1 MTVTLTMQKRFTTNQ
16 YQIKRLIN
24 FHKTALFYYYLEF
37 ADINDNVHKIKFDIY
52 CTLDVDGNK
61 YDFIYCDRNPEKF
74 RAVLENVRNG
84 LAIENLC

>member
-1 MTVTLTMQKRFTTNQ
+1 MTVTLTMQKRFNANQ

-24 FHKTALFYYYLEF
+24 FYKSSFYYSLEF
-37 ADINDNVHKIKFDIY
+37 ADMNDKVHRIMFDIY
-52 CTLDVDGNK
+52 CTLNVDDNK
-61 YDFIYCDRNPEKF
+61 YDFIYCDKNPEKF

>member
-1 MTVTLTMQKRFTTNQ
+1 MTVTLIKKKRFTPNQ

-24 FHKTALFYYYLEF
+24 FQKISLFYRNLEF
-37 ADINDNVHKIKFDIY
+37 ADINDNVHKIMFDIY

-74 RAVLENVRNG
+74 RAVLENIRNG

>member
-1 MTVTLTMQKRFTTNQ
+1 MTVTLTMQKRFNANY

-24 FHKTALFYYYLEF
+24 FHKTALFYYSLEF
-37 ADINDNVHKIKFDIY
+37 ADMNDTVHRIIFDIY
-52 CTLDVDGNK
+52 CTLNVDDNK
-61 YDFIYCDRNPEKF
+61 YDFIYCDKNPEKF

>member
-1 MTVTLTMQKRFTTNQ
+1 MTVTLTMQKRFNTNH

-24 FHKTALFYYYLEF
+24 FYKSHFYYNLEF
-37 ADINDNVHKIKFDIY
+37 ADMYDNVHKIIFDIY
-52 CTLDVDGNK
+52 CTLNVDSNK
-61 YDFIYCDRNPEKF
+61 YDFIYCDKNPEKF